1 VPGGGS
7 AGCKCLVTVILDC
20 SVTESIGI
28 TVIAASAITAAA
40 DLISVILIASQ
51 YSCLQLLR
59 LQLFVTGTYSCLPIL
74 LSMSVFYFL
83 VFLFSTVNC
92 CSVL

>member
-1 VPGGGS
+1 VSGGGGS
-7 AGCKCLVTVILDC
+7 AGGKCLVTVILDC

-40 DLISVILIASQ
+40 DLISVILIASP

-59 LQLFVTGTYSCLPIL
+59 LQLFVTGT
-74 LSMSVFYFL
+74 
-83 VFLFSTVNC
+83 FLFTDTSEHVRFFTF
-92 CSVL
+92 